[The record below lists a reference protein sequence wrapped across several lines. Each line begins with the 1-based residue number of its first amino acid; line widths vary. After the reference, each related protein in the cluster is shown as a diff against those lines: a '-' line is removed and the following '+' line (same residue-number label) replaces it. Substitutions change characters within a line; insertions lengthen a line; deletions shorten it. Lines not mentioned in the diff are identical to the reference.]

1 MGTNF
6 AIGYERLLELFKDA
20 QTNSPKGVGL
30 KRKGSGSN
38 QRIYLRFKVGNKDRK
53 PYACNCTFSL
63 DGIASASKKAN
74 LVAEKLASCTSEIEF
89 WEWYDREI
97 KEISNIKNDILTF
110 GEAIIQIENDFFNG
124 YRLFKKPPEKRDRK
138 HPSDNNSWETV
149 YLRYYQYL
157 PQNKQINLKD
167 IQEVLSR
174 WEQGSKSYKDAVSV
188 MKKLARTAKR
198 KDILDDLEDLNS
210 KQTKFRKKQTIGL
223 DEFLEWRD
231 KALGITEEL
240 HPNANLDTRKKWLW
254 VFSMCI
260 QYGMRISEVFAIKN
274 LYERYTNKELNID
287 IPAYNDPNNE
297 GNIIYIGKKTILG
310 TTVKT
315 GDRFSRLIIPP
326 SYPNLTE
333 KLDTLNPKLPDNKP
347 GKNSKVRTI
356 ANFISGKARNYLVE
370 WNAPF
375 TQTHA
380 DRHLCNLLGMQ
391 AGIKQEIRSQ
401 SLGHTP
407 QSNQNSYKSA
417 QSIQTQ
423 LDVLRYSNQDAI
435 DFVAALNLG
444 KKLVKRYPGSYQP
457 IAELLARIYGKN
469 EDDVMNLL

>member
-1 MGTNF
+1 MSNSF
-6 AIGYERLLELFKDA
+6 AVGYERLLELFQDA
-20 QTNSPKGVGL
+20 QKQSPKGVSL
-30 KRKGSGSN
+30 RRIQSGSK
-38 QRIYLRFKVGNKDRK
+38 QRIYLQFRIGNKNRR
-53 PYACNCTFSL
+53 PYPCNCTFSL
-63 DGIASASKKAN
+63 DGIASASKKAV
-74 LVAEKLASCTSEIEF
+74 LVAEKLASCTSEVEF

-97 KEISNIKNDILTF
+97 KDVSNIKNDILTF
-110 GEAIIQIENDFFNG
+110 GEVIAQIENDFFNG
-124 YRLFKKPPEKRDRK
+124 YRLFKKPPEKRDRNN
-138 HPSDNNSWETV
+138 PSDQASYKRV
-149 YLRYYQYL
+149 YGSIYKYL
-157 PQNKQINLKD
+157 PQNKQVNFKN
-167 IQEVLSR
+167 IQEILSR
-174 WEQGSKSYKDAVSV
+174 WEQGTKTFKDAVSV

-198 KDILDDLEDLNS
+198 KDILDELEDLNS

-240 HPNANLDTRKKWLW
+240 HPSTNLDTRQSWLW

-274 LYERYTNKELNID
+274 LYGRYTDKELNID

-297 GNIIYIGKKTILG
+297 GNIIYIGKQTILG

-315 GDRFSRLIIPP
+315 GDRFSRLIVPP
-326 SYPNLTE
+326 SYPDLTE
-333 KLDTLNPKLPDNKP
+333 KLDTLNPKLPDNRP
-347 GKNSKVRTI
+347 KNDSEPTTL
-356 ANFISGKARNYLVE
+356 ASFFGQSARRYLVK

-380 DRHLCNLLGMQ
+380 DRHLANLLGMQ
-391 AGIKQEIRSQ
+391 AGIKQEVRSQ

-435 DFVAALNLG
+435 DFVAALNIA

-457 IAELLARIYGKN
+457 IAELLAQIYGKN

>member
-6 AIGYERLLELFKDA
+6 AIGYERLLELFQDA
-20 QTNSPKGVGL
+20 QKQSPKGVGL
-30 KRKGSGSN
+30 KRKGSSN
-38 QRIYLRFKVGNKDRK
+38 QQRIYLRFKIGDKDRQ

-63 DGIASASKKAN
+63 DGIASASRKAT
-74 LVAEKLASCTSEIEF
+74 LVADKLSSCTSEVEF

-97 KEISNIKNDILTF
+97 KEVSNIKNDMLTF
-110 GEAIIQIENDFFNG
+110 QEVITKIENEFFNG
-124 YRLFKKPPEKRDRK
+124 YRLFKKPPEKRDRNS
-138 HPSDNNSWETV
+138 PSDLTSWKKV
-149 YLRYYQYL
+149 YYEYYRYL
-157 PQNKQINLKD
+157 PESKPINLKD
-167 IQEVLSR
+167 IQTVLSR

-198 KDILDDLEDLNS
+198 KDILDELEDLNS
-210 KQTKFRKKQTIGL
+210 KQTKFRKKQTVGL

-231 KALGITEEL
+231 KALGITEQL
-240 HPNANLDTRKKWLW
+240 HPNANLEVRKNWLW

-274 LYERYTNKELNID
+274 LYGRYINKELNID
-287 IPAYNDPNNE
+287 IPAYNDTSNE
-297 GNIIYIGKKTILG
+297 GNIIYIAKQTILG

-315 GDRFSRLIIPP
+315 GDRFSRLVVPP
-326 SYPNLTE
+326 THPDLTGI
-333 KLDTLNPKLPDNKP
+333 LDTLHPRLPDNKP
-347 GKNSKVRTI
+347 TKNALPSTV
-356 ANFISGKARNYLVE
+356 ANFINKTARSYLVE
-370 WNAPF
+370 WKAPF

-391 AGIKQEIRSQ
+391 AGIKQEIRAQ

-407 QSNQNSYKSA
+407 LSNENSYKSA

-435 DFVAALNLG
+435 DFVAALNIA

-457 IAELLARIYGKN
+457 IAELLAQIYGKN